1 MANPNGF
8 ILKFKQVPSGKNN
21 LSQVLRMCWLLSVFL
36 FIAMVS
42 IHQNH
47 LWELF
52 KNQAIQ
58 KLANYTDL
66 WSASVRDLFP
76 VMCFCIPSRE
86 DKMEFPEEKFH
97 MVRVNYIEKALAFK
111 FKLITISCR
120 LDSYWAIL

>member
-66 WSASVRDLFP
+66 
-76 VMCFCIPSRE
+76 
-86 DKMEFPEEKFH
+86 
-97 MVRVNYIEKALAFK
+97 
-111 FKLITISCR
+111 
-120 LDSYWAIL
+120 